1 MNCFLTTAAR
11 MDRLLQYRNIV
22 NAPGNNQSH
31 LTQMQLTAVTAP
43 EMPVFELDVTLFAK
57 SNYLEIIFTWMSSST
72 VIAFHTIPPEK
83 SKATI

>member
-11 MDRLLQYRNIV
+11 MDRLLWWEFEIKVNLQYRNIV
-22 NAPGNNQSH
+22 NTPGNNQSH

-43 EMPVFELDVTLFAK
+43 EMPVFELNVTLFAK

-72 VIAFHTIPPEK
+72 VI
-83 SKATI
+83 S

>member
-11 MDRLLQYRNIV
+11 MDQLLQYRNIV
-22 NAPGNNQSH
+22 NTPGNNQSH

-57 SNYLEIIFTWMSSST
+57 STIFTWMSSST